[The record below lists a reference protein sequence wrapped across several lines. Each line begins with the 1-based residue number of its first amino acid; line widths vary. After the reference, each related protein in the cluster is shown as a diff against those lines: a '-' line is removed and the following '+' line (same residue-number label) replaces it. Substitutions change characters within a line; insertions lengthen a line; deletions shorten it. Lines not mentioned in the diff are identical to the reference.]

1 MKIKMVVL
9 LSVLICVK
17 SLQSAVVLYWQIM
30 VVCISQ
36 WFFKGIAILDCPS
49 EDLCV
54 SLSLPFLSIMVGI
67 WLLALSD
74 LSWSSHWVSSIWL
87 ACTYCGFFPPG
98 DWTLILIQFWSR
110 LKISVLKQYH
120 GRGCCLRPRHLDRYF
135 TSLKEMTTEMD
146 IGML

>member
-30 VVCISQ
+30 VVLLANG
-36 WFFKGIAILDCPS
+36 FKGIAILDHPS

-54 SLSLPFLSIMVGI
+54 SLSLPFLSIMVGT

-74 LSWSSHWVSSIWL
+74 LS
-87 ACTYCGFFPPG
+87 
-98 DWTLILIQFWSR
+98 
-110 LKISVLKQYH
+110 
-120 GRGCCLRPRHLDRYF
+120 
-135 TSLKEMTTEMD
+135 
-146 IGML
+146 